1 MVALCSST
9 GQEQEQKAD
18 AGTAWG
24 GGGRWRATTGAAL
37 CDHVPSQIQN
47 HAIVTRS
54 PLVSRDTHTKPSLHH
69 PYTLAPLVCS
79 PRPKL
84 HHLKKLLRKWNQTA
98 GDLWRLAY
106 VTQEN
111 APQIHRAVTC
121 SFSLPSG
128 RPHSGSEL
136 MLPADGD
143 RRWPYRVFVGKNP
156 IRQSNFSDQP
166 IKCGVSEG

>member
-1 MVALCSST
+1 M
-9 GQEQEQKAD
+9 
-18 AGTAWG
+18 
-24 GGGRWRATTGAAL
+24 
-37 CDHVPSQIQN
+37 
-47 HAIVTRS
+47 
-54 PLVSRDTHTKPSLHH
+54 SRDTHTKPSLHH

-143 RRWPYRVFVGKNP
+143 RRWPYRVFVGKTQYGKAISQISP
-156 IRQSNFSDQP
+156 SNVESL
-166 IKCGVSEG
+166 KANEGSSL